1 MDELNELYEKICCEL
16 CEYSKEDL
24 SMENLKVIDTLAHAG
39 KNVMKMMEGGSNSMR
54 GSYADGSY
62 ADRSYRM
69 SRKRDSMGR
78 YSRRNS
84 YDNGGS
90 SYNNS
95 FGRSYS
101 NNVSDGLRELMRNAP
116 ENMQEDLQK
125 LAQKF
130 DNM

>member
-16 CEYSKEDL
+16 CEYSKDDL

-39 KNVMKMMEGGSNSMR
+39 KNVMKMMEGTNSMR

-62 ADRSYRM
+62 HM